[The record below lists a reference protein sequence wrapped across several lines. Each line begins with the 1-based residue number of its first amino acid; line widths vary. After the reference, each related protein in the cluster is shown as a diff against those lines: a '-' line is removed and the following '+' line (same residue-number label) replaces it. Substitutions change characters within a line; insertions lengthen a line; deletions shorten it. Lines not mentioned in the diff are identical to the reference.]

1 MCTAE
6 KIINENIKLCE
17 KINNLNFSSKID
29 FIYNPLNYAFEGF
42 KCYVNKFVHENL
54 RGLFIG
60 MNPGPFGMAQT
71 GIPFGEINHVK
82 FWLGIDNLK
91 IYKPENESKN
101 YPVNGLNCTKSEI
114 SGKRLWGLFREKF
127 ITPENFFNKYFVINY
142 CPLMFIAGK
151 NLTPDKLNINDR
163 KILFE
168 ICDESLKNIVEI
180 LKPEFLIGVGKF
192 AFERSEIAMKNKNKN
207 KNIQV
212 VKILHPSPASPLSV
226 NWGEKVTEQLKN
238 YGIWN

>member
-1 MCTAE
+1 
-6 KIINENIKLCE
+6 
-17 KINNLNFSSKID
+17 
-29 FIYNPLNYAFEGF
+29 
-42 KCYVNKFVHENL
+42 
-54 RGLFIG
+54 
-60 MNPGPFGMAQT
+60 
-71 GIPFGEINHVK
+71 
-82 FWLGIDNLK
+82 
-91 IYKPENESKN
+91 
-101 YPVNGLNCTKSEI
+101 
-114 SGKRLWGLFREKF
+114 
-127 ITPENFFNKYFVINY
+127 
-142 CPLMFIAGK
+142 MFIAGK

-180 LKPEFLIGVGKF
+180 LKPEFLIGIGKF